1 MIVAWPMLRARTSP
15 AIEST
20 LAIVVSLD
28 RHRNVAVDGP
38 AGQGVSFATA
48 RSVSPRC
55 SVAEGGE
62 TETVATMQSIVGAL
76 VVVLALLHA
85 TTTSPAKTKTPRTLI
100 GVS

>member
-55 SVAEGGE
+55 RVADDGE
-62 TETVATMQSIVGAL
+62 TETVPLQSIAGVLVG
-76 VVVLALLHA
+76 VLALLHA
-85 TTTSPAKTKTPRTLI
+85 TTTSPAKATTLRTLI